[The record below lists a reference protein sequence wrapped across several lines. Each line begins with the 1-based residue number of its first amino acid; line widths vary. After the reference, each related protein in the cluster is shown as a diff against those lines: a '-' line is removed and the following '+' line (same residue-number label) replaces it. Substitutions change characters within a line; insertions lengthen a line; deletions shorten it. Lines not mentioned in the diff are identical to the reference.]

1 MLKRKYLQNEWEEIV
16 RKGSLKY
23 QSLSKNERVWFNLEP
38 ITNGGLI
45 DHYMNYGAERNSD
58 LIEDLDYLGLIEI
71 SNLLK
76 KTNVLFFKNKPPKN
90 IDERN
95 DEMYNWSSNSKNI
108 LEKNE
113 KKFWEKVDVLEK
125 KLLTHINEKIL
136 NKELKK

>member
-23 QSLSKNERVWFNLEP
+23 QSLSKDERIWFNLEP
-38 ITNGGLI
+38 IANEGLV

-71 SNLLK
+71 SNLFK
-76 KTNVLFFKNKPPKN
+76 KTNILFFKNKPPKN

-95 DEMYNWSSNSKNI
+95 EEMYNWSINSKNI

-113 KKFWEKVDVLEK
+113 KNFWKKVGVLEK
-125 KLLTHINEKIL
+125 KLLSHINENIL
-136 NKELKK
+136 NK